1 MNMKEL
7 TLWLGEYL
15 KLEDFRSADI
25 SLNGLQIGRRGEEIH
40 KAAFAVDA
48 CLESLQR
55 AADAGAQMLFVH
67 HGLFWGSPIAV
78 TGMHY
83 QRISCAIEHDIALFA
98 AHLPLDAHPESGNN
112 AVMANMLGLNDI
124 RPFGAYHG
132 VDIGVTGELSESKSL
147 FEIRDMLGFSEHAVL
162 LPFGKKEEIRSV
174 AIVSGGASSSAEEA
188 ADKGIDLFI
197 TGEILHQVYH
207 SCLERGLSVIG
218 GGHYDTETFGVQAM
232 AELLSRKFGIQT
244 QFIDIPTGL

>member
-7 TLWLGEYL
+7 ITWLDEYL
-15 KLEDFRSADI
+15 RLADFTSADI
-25 SLNGLQIGRRGEEIH
+25 SLNGLQIGRRAEEIT
-40 KAAFAVDA
+40 KVAFAVDA

-55 AADAGAQMLFVH
+55 AADAGADMLFVH

-78 TGMHY
+78 TDMHY
-83 QRISCAIEHDIALFA
+83 QRLACAIEHDLALYA

-112 AVMANMLGLNDI
+112 AVMAHMLRLKDI
-124 RPFGAYHG
+124 QPFGFYHG
-132 VDIGVTGELSESKSL
+132 VDIGVTGELPEPMSL
-147 FEIRDMLGFSEHAVL
+147 YEIRDRLGFSQQAVI
-162 LPFGKKEEIRSV
+162 LPFGKKEKISSV

-188 ADKGIDLFI
+188 AEKGIDLFI

-207 SCLERGLSVIG
+207 SCLEKGLSVIG
-218 GGHYDTETFGVQAM
+218 GGHYDTEVFGVQAM
-232 AELLSRKFGIQT
+232 ARLMSQKFGIET